1 MKRADQL
8 APLSR
13 EHHQG
18 LVVAQ
23 HAIRIKPEE
32 ETFELVHEKWQA
44 IKEYLATQVDEHFK
58 IEERYILEP
67 MKAFEECEDMVARI
81 YEEHKYMRDFAKEP
95 VGDDLEILQGIGE
108 MLKAHIKFEEKTLF
122 PTAQKVLTEEQL
134 DAALAAHPESQ
145 E

>member
-32 ETFELVHEKWQA
+32 ATLELIHEKWQN
-44 IKEYLATQVDEHFK
+44 IKDYLATQVDEHFK
-58 IEERYILEP
+58 IEEKYILEP
-67 MKAFEECEDMVARI
+67 LKAFEECEDMVARI
-81 YEEHKYMRDFAKEP
+81 YEEHKYMREFAQVP
-95 VGDDLEILQGIGE
+95 VGDDLDVLQMVAE
-108 MLKAHIKFEEKTLF
+108 MLKAHIKFEEKTVF
-122 PTAQKVLTEEQL
+122 PIAQEFLTEEQL
-134 DAALAAHPESQ
+134 DAALAVHPESR

>member
-23 HAIRIKPEE
+23 HAIQLRADA
-32 ETFELVHEKWQA
+32 ELALIQEKWHNLKQHLHD
-44 IKEYLATQVDEHFK
+44 IEEHFQ

-67 MKAFEECEDMVARI
+67 LREFEECEDMVAQI
-81 YEEHKYMRDFAKEP
+81 YSEHQYLRDFAVQP
-95 VGDDLEILQGIGE
+95 VGGDLDILQAVGNL
-108 MLKAHIKFEEKTLF
+108 LKSHIKYEEKTVF
-122 PTAQKVLTEEQL
+122 PTAQELLSEFQL
-134 DAALAAHPESQ
+134 NAALAAHPESRV
-145 E
+145 

>member
-23 HAIRIKPEE
+23 HAIQLKADADLALMQ
-32 ETFELVHEKWQA
+32 TKWHNLKQHLRE
-44 IKEYLATQVDEHFK
+44 IEEHFQ

-67 MKAFEECEDMVARI
+67 LRAFDECEDMVAQI
-81 YEEHKYMRDFAKEP
+81 YSEHQYLRDFALQP
-95 VGDDLEILQGIGE
+95 VGEDLDTLQAVGHL
-108 MLKAHIKFEEKTLF
+108 LKSHIKYEEKTVF
-122 PTAQKVLTEEQL
+122 PAAQALLSEFQL
-134 DAALAAHPESQ
+134 NAVLAAHPESRV
-145 E
+145 